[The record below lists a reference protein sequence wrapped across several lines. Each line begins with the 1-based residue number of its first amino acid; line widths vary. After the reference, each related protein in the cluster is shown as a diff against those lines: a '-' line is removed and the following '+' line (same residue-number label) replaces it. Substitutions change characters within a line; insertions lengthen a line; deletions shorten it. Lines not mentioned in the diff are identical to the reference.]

1 MRIMYSGVACSSYL
15 VLRLAMIGS
24 AGARGDDPS
33 EARHGTD
40 AEARALLEVAEQAG
54 GGLEGGRS
62 GESESE

>member
-1 MRIMYSGVACSSYL
+1 
-15 VLRLAMIGS
+15 MIGS

-62 GESESE
+62 GESEGE